1 MYTSNN
7 CPSVAPT
14 VVIVTA
20 FAADALSSAILTKLC
35 VFGTV
40 MVPAAATVAG
50 AKTALVEAV
59 RMPAEVMAPGRG
71 GVEGGGGV
79 EKRGGTEEERGKE
92 GRRSGKEMRRGG
104 RG

>member
-20 FAADALSSAILTKLC
+20 FAAVALSSAILTKLC

-50 AKTALVEAV
+50 AKTAFVEAV
-59 RMPAEVMAPGRG
+59 RIPAEVMAPGRG
-71 GVEGGGGV
+71 GM
-79 EKRGGTEEERGKE
+79 EKEWKGEEEGRNLSQHCNGK
-92 GRRSGKEMRRGG
+92 GQRVL
-104 RG
+104 